1 MFGTIVELD
10 RFEFKKVK
18 YYSVSFESRDSEFLD
33 FQKRMKLSHRTQLS
47 ELVTLI
53 YEIGEEYGAK
63 SNFFRDERKAEALP
77 LEFFQYVGPDDE
89 SPGNQFGLR
98 LYCLR
103 ITESIVILLNGDL
116 KTTQKVDECPKC
128 RIHFQRANKIAGRI
142 EEAIAKKWLTTK
154 GKEMLGIDDFEFS
167 I

>member
-10 RFEFKKVK
+10 RLEFRKVK

-33 FQKRMKLSHRTQLS
+33 FQRRMKLSHRTQLS

-53 YEIGEEYGAK
+53 YGIGEEYGAK
-63 SNFFRDERKAEALP
+63 PNLFRDERKAEALP
-77 LEFFQYVGPDDE
+77 PGSFQYVGSDDE
-89 SPGNQFGLR
+89 FPENQFGLR

-103 ITESIVILLNGDL
+103 ITEAIVILLNGDV
-116 KTTQKVDECPKC
+116 KTTQKADECPNC
-128 RIHFQRANKIAGRI
+128 RIHFQRANKIAGKI
-142 EEAIAKKWLTTK
+142 EEAIKNKWITID
-154 GKEMLGIDDFEFS
+154 GKVIIGIDDFEFS